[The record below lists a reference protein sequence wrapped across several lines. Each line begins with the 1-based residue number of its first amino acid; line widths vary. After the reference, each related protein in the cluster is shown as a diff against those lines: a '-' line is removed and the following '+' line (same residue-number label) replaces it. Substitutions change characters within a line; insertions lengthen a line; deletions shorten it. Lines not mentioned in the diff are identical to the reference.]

1 MPRTSPVHYIAP
13 SAISITPN
21 ANGSA
26 NDLAVYVARGAKIK
40 VYSPR
45 LGLGM
50 VNGAYQEWTISGVNR
65 RLAESLKPYT
75 VYARLPKTNR
85 NNGYL
90 VFAPKVQYGNEWVD
104 KYPYITT
111 EGLADIEGIY
121 IGDNNWWV
129 RLGDVSLPENGAR
142 TLTLD
147 TGILGTDEFNT
158 NWALNPDA
166 LPLRMDIG
174 CTINDEDAG
183 PTPYVYWGKSLVLT
197 VSLTE
202 GWTGTEIERFDH
214 WEIIRNS
221 GDATTDTEW
230 NNIDRSAGFGASGQ
244 ITLSHACG
252 SGDDFNGAV
261 ATTFIIKAMG
271 IAGSSDNSDSSD
283 SSSSSSS
290 EEFVELISSSI
301 VILAE
306 TVEKYEFAYSES
318 IVSYNPQTRIY
329 TPTGGVVL
337 RVRATDQRGNVFYL
351 TRGQITNANLT
362 ASYAPSGS
370 STWTELS
377 FTGAATDIASATI
390 PISAFYAQKSVNFR
404 LTNADGDELS
414 NGTVAFVRDGEDSK
428 EREWIFLRSTEAIT
442 FGTQAHPYPASIS
455 QGEVNPPSS
464 RAASGE
470 DTNKN
475 QDGWVPNTWWDEMQ
489 GTDEINRYEYGSF
502 RDYDHAN
509 SRWGAFSEP
518 KIWSH
523 YGKNGDN
530 APYDELGYGRSK
542 SRSSHSSSNM
552 DISYGTGGW
561 GSEAPSPTTT
571 YPYIWER
578 IQHYNAAGTLTGTSY
593 VCLTGDDGKDAQY
606 IYLKGTAR
614 DADSSITSVVNP
626 VINVNGGSSLIT
638 QIGRGLN
645 LVTINRQTLAV
656 VESINY
662 DTYGEAMDESGKT
675 GITDLITKLNTL
687 DDSVF
692 VCLVS
697 QDAIGWSD
705 ALITAMQGYGMGDLP
720 YTDAARHPFLFI
732 GYKGLG
738 KGNGLTRMR
747 NVGAYTD
754 VVELSVYAANGAL
767 SSHDGENG
775 KDGENGYAFRTNPTS
790 VIITESRNRST
801 NAKTYDVSVANPKI
815 VQVKANV
822 AGIDKDVSLTSVTVP
837 ANTLTI
843 ASGYSGNTSF
853 QITGIDSSFTGTSVQ
868 ITVSGTCD
876 GKEFTLPVNVYV
888 NRLGTAV
895 INVFDDTITE
905 VATKMEYGYEH
916 PDAQQVDTI
925 QHMGQY
931 IRSSEENISTIQGD
945 VYDQQGNLAVATKS
959 EVAQTAAGITS
970 TVESMAGYGKNLLLG
985 TENYDES
992 NPLHHE
998 SSLVDGVIEYRP
1010 NGSGAKI
1017 YTAYDLIQGKE
1028 YVLQCKSNGTLA
1040 MNHGG
1045 SGEQGKYTVWLRY
1058 FGDEDVNH
1066 ALCFSGS
1073 NLEDMEADDTLW
1085 WKFTPPISG
1094 TYYFRTNT
1102 YSDGTTPVS
1111 VDFWDIMLEIADEY
1125 SPRTWEAPKRDT
1137 TKNVV
1142 TQTASEYDVSIRN
1155 DLGETGI
1162 NINGN
1167 DRTIHL
1173 SAEHTTI
1180 DGDLSVPK
1188 VITQGTGTEGTGY
1201 KIEVDE
1207 TSLKAYNDKGS
1218 VGLSIGWENGNPFI
1232 FITNGEAEGSAD
1244 YKGIRLTYD
1253 GVIDMSANFTSDSFQ
1268 TWHLLRLIPDQTVAT
1283 DEMYSGLPISA
1294 YPARYLYSAA
1304 KNLSTGVYMNSDGH
1318 GSDRAVCDGKM
1329 FKFDNINLVLNSP
1342 YPYVD
1347 SGLYITPMAS
1357 PATVNNVIRKELYSY
1372 ENGARIVCRY
1382 IYMQV
1387 FGVETG
1393 NPAYWFCDKDGNNL
1407 VYKFDTNHIYNE

>member
-111 EGLADIEGIY
+111 EGLADVEGIH

-244 ITLSHACG
+244 ITLSHARG

-261 ATTFIIKAMG
+261 ATTFIIKAIG

-283 SSSSSSS
+283 GSSSSSG

-306 TVEKYEFAYSES
+306 TVEKYELSYSES
-318 IVSYNPQTRIY
+318 VVSYDPRTKTY
-329 TPTGGVVL
+329 TPPTGISL
-337 RVRATDQRGNVFYL
+337 SIRATDQRGNVFYL
-351 TRGQITNANLT
+351 TRGQINNASLT

-370 STWTELS
+370 SSWTQLS
-377 FTGAATDIASATI
+377 FEGAAAAIATAVI
-390 PISAFYAQKSVNFR
+390 PVSAFYNQQNVNVR
-404 LTNADGDELS
+404 LTNADNTELA
-414 NGTVAFVRDGEDSK
+414 NGTIAFVRDGEDSK

-442 FGTQAHPYPASIS
+442 FGTQAYPYPADING
-455 QGEVNPPSS
+455 GEVNPTG
-464 RAASGE
+464 AATGL
-470 DTNKN
+470 DTDKN
-475 QDGWVPNTWWDEMQ
+475 QDGWVPEGWYDEMQ
-489 GTDEINRYEYGSF
+489 GVSEEYPFEYSAC
-502 RDYDHAN
+502 RDYIHENESEDSDSDSSSSGENGGH
-509 SRWGAFSEP
+509 WGDFYEP
-518 KIWSH
+518 KLWSH
-523 YGKNGDN
+523 YGKDGEPGKD
-530 APYDELGYGRSK
+530 APITNVNMLLRTVFESGLDFIKEKWEATNWNWVSMD
-542 SRSSHSSSNM
+542 SS
-552 DISYGTGGW
+552 
-561 GSEAPSPTTT
+561 
-571 YPYIWER
+571 
-578 IQHYNAAGTLTGTSY
+578 Q
-593 VCLTGDDGKDAQY
+593 DAQY
-606 IYLKGTAR
+606 IEGHQSLRFVIPAGSNEMMFYQSVLGILKPNTWYTFSFNLFASKSVTFCIHNIEGSTYKNVYTDGKVIVDGVERTGVTNDHNDVDILVPSGGTLWDGKR
-614 DADSSITSVVNP
+614 HYITFKTNSNVVT
-626 VINVNGGSSLIT
+626 GASD
-638 QIGRGLN
+638 
-645 LVTINRQTLAV
+645 TLR
-656 VESINY
+656 
-662 DTYGEAMDESGKT
+662 
-675 GITDLITKLNTL
+675 
-687 DDSVF
+687 
-692 VCLVS
+692 
-697 QDAIGWSD
+697 IGWYFSNQS
-705 ALITAMQGYGMGDLP
+705 A
-720 YTDAARHPFLFI
+720 DAAQNFVLCMPKLEEGQVATTYVANDEDF
-732 GYKGLG
+732 
-738 KGNGLTRMR
+738 
-747 NVGAYTD
+747 VG
-754 VVELSVYAANGAL
+754 E
-767 SSHDGENG
+767 DGE
-775 KDGENGYAFRTNPTS
+775 DGYAFRTNPTS
-790 VIITESRNRST
+790 VIITEGRNRST
-801 NAKTYDVSVANPKI
+801 NAKTYDVSASNPKI
-815 VQVKANV
+815 VTVKANV

-843 ASGYSGNTSF
+843 ASGYSGTTSF
-853 QITGIDSSFTGTSVQ
+853 QITGIDSGFTGTSVQ
-868 ITVSGTCD
+868 LTVSGTCD

-931 IRSSEENISTIQGD
+931 IRSSEENISTIQSD
-945 VYDQQGNLAVATKS
+945 VYDQQTGDVKLATKS
-959 EVAQTAAGITS
+959 EVEQTAAGITS
-970 TVESMAGYGKNLLLG
+970 TVESIAGSGKNLLTGSEDYISTNKLKHKSK
-985 TENYDES
+985 EK
-992 NPLHHE
+992 
-998 SSLVDGVIEYRP
+998 DGYIEYPP
-1010 NGSGAKI
+1010 NNNGVKI
-1017 YTAYDLIQGKE
+1017 YSAYDLVAGKE
-1028 YVLQCKSNGTLA
+1028 YVLQCKSDGTLA
-1040 MNHGG
+1040 DRHWGDAG
-1045 SGEQGKYTVWLRY
+1045 VDPRSCCYTVWMRY
-1058 FGDEDVNH
+1058 FGDDSH
-1066 ALCFSGS
+1066 DFCFTSA
-1073 NLEDMEADDTLW
+1073 NLGGTEADGSLW
-1085 WKFTPPISG
+1085 WKFTPEISG
-1094 TYYFRTNT
+1094 TYYFRTNS
-1102 YSDGTTPVS
+1102 YSDGSTEVTIN
-1111 VDFWDIMLEIADEY
+1111 FWDIMCSMGSTAP
-1125 SPRTWEAPKRDT
+1125 SWVAPKRDT
-1137 TKNVV
+1137 TKSVV

-1155 DLGETGI
+1155 ALGDTGI

-1167 DRTIHL
+1167 NRTIRL
-1173 SAEHTTI
+1173 MADHTII

-1188 VITQGTGTEGTGY
+1188 VITQGNGTGGTGY

-1207 TSLKAYNDKGS
+1207 NSLKAYNGRGS
-1218 VGLSIGWENGNPFI
+1218 VGLCIGWENGNPFL
-1232 FITNGEAEGSAD
+1232 FITNGEDEDSAS
-1244 YKGIRLTYD
+1244 YKGIKLTYD
-1253 GVIDMSANFTSDSFQ
+1253 GIINTSGNFSSDSFD
-1268 TWHLLRLIPDQTVAT
+1268 TWHFMQLIAGTTPASSEIYNGTVTA
-1283 DEMYSGLPISA
+1283 YSEK
-1294 YPARYLYSAA
+1294 YLYTAA
-1304 KNLSTGVYMNSDGH
+1304 KNLVTGVYQDTSPTNPSVTGY
-1318 GSDRAVCDGKM
+1318 SEKRAARDGKTYTLTPTWSTNE
-1329 FKFDNINLVLNSP
+1329 KALHVLDDNPTP
-1342 YPYVD
+1342 YLAGY
-1347 SGLYITPMAS
+1347 YITPM
-1357 PATVNNVIRKELYSY
+1357 NNPYTIDNIVQKDIYGFI
-1372 ENGARIVCRY
+1372 NGLGNVAGKIYVKRIY
-1382 IYMQV
+1382 NS
-1387 FGVETG
+1387 GTG
-1393 NPAYWFCDKDGNNL
+1393 DYNYYFCNKNGSSM
-1407 VYKFDTNHIYNE
+1407 VPTFDLNHIYDS